1 MFSLF
6 NFMSEKFE
14 DTKGSIRSPKSK
26 KDRKHNDH
34 EKWQNNDLQNTNTE
48 S

>member
-1 MFSLF
+1 MFKLF

-14 DTKGSIRSPKSK
+14 DIKGSIRRPKSK

-34 EKWQNNDLQNTNTE
+34 EKGQNSDLQNTNTE